1 MGLPNVLP
9 CSGLWA
15 RAGGLRTGQRA
26 RPQAPFLALASGAA
40 PNPNGSVDLG

>member
-9 CSGLWA
+9 RSGLWA

-26 RPQAPFLALASGAA
+26 RPQAPFLASASGAA